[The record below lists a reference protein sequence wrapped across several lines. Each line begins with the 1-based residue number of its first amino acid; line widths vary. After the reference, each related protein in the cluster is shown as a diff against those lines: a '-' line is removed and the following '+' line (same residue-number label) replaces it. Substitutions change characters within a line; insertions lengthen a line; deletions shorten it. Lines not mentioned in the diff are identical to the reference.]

1 MSGDRREYFLGAQLR
16 FDDEDLKTVLPF
28 APAVDPGR

>member
-1 MSGDRREYFLGAQLR
+1 MSVDRREYFLGMQLR

-28 APAVDPGR
+28 APKGP